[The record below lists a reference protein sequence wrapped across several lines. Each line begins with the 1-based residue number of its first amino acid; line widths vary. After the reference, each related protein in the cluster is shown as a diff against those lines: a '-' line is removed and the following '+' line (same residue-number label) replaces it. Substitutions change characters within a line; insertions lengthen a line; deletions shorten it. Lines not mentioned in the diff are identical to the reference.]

1 MVYVLQV
8 DPLYVSAIVLAG
20 RVWDAITDPIIGN
33 LSLRTKTRLGRLR
46 PWCVTV
52 SSSVSLCVYYDICT
66 GYCVQFFLVLQSSSY
81 SGSYLIRSGVW
92 SNSLCTTLSS
102 TCASKP
108 C

>member
-52 SSSVSLCVYYDICT
+52 CVVVCH
-66 GYCVQFFLVLQSSSY
+66 CV
-81 SGSYLIRSGVW
+81 
-92 SNSLCTTLSS
+92 
-102 TCASKP
+102 
-108 C
+108 